1 MRRFTD
7 LYLELDGTNSTREK
21 TAAIQRHLAA
31 VEDEDAAWAIAFLT
45 GNRPKGLGVSRLLR
59 ELCLEVADCPS
70 WLFEECRTA
79 VGDLSETIAL
89 LLPPAEEIRT
99 ETLATVMADRV
110 LPLAT
115 AAPAAK
121 RRMVREAWAALGSH
135 ERLVYHK
142 LVRGGFRVG
151 VQRQT
156 VVRAVAA
163 LAGLEVDL
171 VAHRLTGRFEPTAA
185 AYRRLLEP
193 ERPDEHRER
202 PYPFFLAHALE
213 GDVEALGPIDD
224 WIVEEK
230 WDGIRAQLI
239 VRSSERRLWSRG
251 EESIGH
257 LFPSLLA
264 GPDLPVDTVLDGEVL
279 LWGEHGPKSFFE
291 LQRRL
296 NRKAAPDAQ
305 LSLFERDD
313 ARFIAY
319 DLLEADGVDL
329 RDRPLEA
336 RRRRLASMCDE
347 LAHPA
352 IDVSRPLEAPDW
364 RTATTLRD
372 AARDRRTEGLML
384 KPRASAYGVGRTRGG
399 DGWIKWKIEPL
410 TADAVLIGAQ
420 PGSGRRA
427 NLYTDYTFAIWD
439 RTGPEA
445 RLASFAK
452 AYSGLAQEEIEEV
465 DRWIRGNTVE
475 RSGPYRV
482 VRPDLVFELAFE
494 GIQRSDRHRSGLA
507 VRFPRILRRRPDKP
521 ASEADD
527 LDTIRNL
534 LDRPRTPP
542 REDHADPTSTGP

>member
-7 LYLELDGTNSTREK
+7 LYLALDGTNSTREK
-21 TAAIQRHLAA
+21 TTLIQRYLAE
-31 VEDEDAAWAIAFLT
+31 VDDEDAAWAIAFLT

-59 ELCLEVADCPS
+59 ALCLEVADCPP

-89 LLPPAEEIRT
+89 LLPPPDAASP
-99 ETLATVMADRV
+99 ETLATVMRRRV

-115 AAPAAK
+115 ASPDGK
-121 RRMVREAWAALGSH
+121 RRLVRDAWSNLRPD

-142 LVRGGFRVG
+142 LVRGGFRIG

-156 VVRAVAA
+156 VVRALAA
-163 LAGLEVDL
+163 FGDLDTEL
-171 VAHRLTGRFEPTAA
+171 VAHRLTGRFEPSPAQ
-185 AYRRLLEP
+185 YRRLLEP
-193 ERPDEHRER
+193 ERVDEHRDR

-213 GDVEALGPIDD
+213 CPVDNLGPIED

-239 VRSSERRLWSRG
+239 VRASERRLWSRG

-257 LFPSLLA
+257 LFPSLLS
-264 GPDLPVDTVLDGEVL
+264 GLDLPENTVLDGEVL
-279 LWGEHGPKSFFE
+279 LWGENGPKTFFE

-305 LSLFERDD
+305 LALFERDD

-319 DLLEADGVDL
+319 DLLEAAGEDL
-329 RDRPLEA
+329 RDRPLEE
-336 RRRRLASMCDE
+336 RRRRLEEMCGTTC
-347 LAHPA
+347 HPA
-352 IDVSRPLEAPDW
+352 IEPSRSLAVRNWSEA
-364 RTATTLRD
+364 ASLRGR
-372 AARDRRTEGLML
+372 ARERGTEGLML
-384 KPRASAYGVGRTRGG
+384 KPRASTYGVGRTRRS
-399 DGWIKWKIEPL
+399 DGWLKWKIEPL

-439 RTGPEA
+439 RTGTEP

-452 AYSGLAQEEIEEV
+452 AYSGLTQEEIEEV
-465 DRWIRGNTVE
+465 DRWIRKNTVE

-482 VRPDLVFELAFE
+482 VRPELVFELAFE

-527 LDTIRNL
+527 LDTIRSL
-534 LDRPRTPP
+534 LDRPPTVSTDDH
-542 REDHADPTSTGP
+542 EDPASTGP